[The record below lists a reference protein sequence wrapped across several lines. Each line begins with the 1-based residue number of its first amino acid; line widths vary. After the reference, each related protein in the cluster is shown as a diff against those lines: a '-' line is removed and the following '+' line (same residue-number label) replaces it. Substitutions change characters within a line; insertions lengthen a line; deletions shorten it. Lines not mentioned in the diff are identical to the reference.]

1 MYCDFLRR
9 HRKASPHNKKNIDSF
24 PSVFPSNSFLLMLL
38 LLLLLLALSCCSGRA
53 RNIKNNICS
62 WPSLSQLSIYAPA
75 CGRGR
80 RAEGETD
87 RGTDGRMD
95 GQLANYVRKATT
107 FHGLARLSA
116 YTLPSGT
123 YQFTQQQKITLQ
135 TTNQTVAHNRCCID

>member
-24 PSVFPSNSFLLMLL
+24 PSVFPSNCFLLMLL

-80 RAEGETD
+80 QAEGQAD